1 VIGSDRSICQDFRLL
16 PTDREDV
23 VGRIGLAFAA
33 VLALTMSAVA
43 QTKPTFVFTAI
54 PDQDETRL
62 VEKFTRVA
70 QYLEGK
76 LGLPVKYVPVKSY
89 PAAVTAFINNDVQLA
104 WFGGFTGVQARKG
117 AAGSEAIAQG
127 AQDVNFKSLFIANAK
142 IGLTPTA
149 EFPKQIAGKSFSFG
163 SRASTSGRVMPE
175 FFIRKAFAGKAP
187 DEVFSRVGFS
197 GDHSRTIQLVQS
209 GAYEVGVVDYTVFDL
224 DHKAGKFDPD
234 RITVLWETPTY
245 PDYQWTIRGDVD
257 QTFGGGFKDRVRA
270 SLLEI
275 DDATILGYFARSKFI
290 PAKNSDYQPIED
302 VAKAT
307 DLLN

>member
-1 VIGSDRSICQDFRLL
+1 M
-16 PTDREDV
+16 
-23 VGRIGLAFAA
+23 GRIGLAFAA

-257 QTFGGGFKDRVRA
+257 QTFGGGFKDKVRA

>member
-1 VIGSDRSICQDFRLL
+1 M
-16 PTDREDV
+16 
-23 VGRIGLAFAA
+23 GRIGLAFAA

-142 IGLTPTA
+142 IGLQPTA

-175 FFIRKAFAGKAP
+175 FFIRRAFAGKAP

>member
-1 VIGSDRSICQDFRLL
+1 M
-16 PTDREDV
+16 P
-23 VGRIGLAFAA
+23 AA
-33 VLALTMSAVA
+33 A
-43 QTKPTFVFTAI
+43 QTRPTFVFTAI

-104 WFGGFTGVQARKG
+104 WFGGFTGVQARK
-117 AAGSEAIAQG
+117 AAPGSEAIAQG
-127 AQDVNFKSLFIANAK
+127 AEDVNFKSLFIANAK
-142 IGLTPTA
+142 TGLKSTA
-149 EFPKQIAGKSFSFG
+149 EFPKEIVGKSFTFG
-163 SRASTSGRVMPE
+163 ARASTSGRVMPE
-175 FFIRKAFAGKAP
+175 FFIRRALGKAP

-209 GAYEVGVVDYTVFDL
+209 GAYETGVLDYTVFDL
-224 DHKAGKFDPD
+224 DKEAGKFDPEKV
-234 RITVLWETPTY
+234 TVVWETPTF

-257 QTFGGGFKDRVRA
+257 RNFGSGFKEQVRA
-270 SLLEI
+270 ALLTI
-275 DDATILGYFARSKFI
+275 DDVTILGYFGRSKFI
-290 PAKNSDYQPIED
+290 PAKNADYRPIED

>member
-1 VIGSDRSICQDFRLL
+1 M
-16 PTDREDV
+16 P
-23 VGRIGLAFAA
+23 
-33 VLALTMSAVA
+33 ALA

-62 VEKFTRVA
+62 VEKFSRVA

-117 AAGSEAIAQG
+117 APGSEAIAQG
-127 AQDVNFKSLFIANAK
+127 AEDVNFKSLFIANAK
-142 IGLTPTA
+142 IGVKPSA
-149 EFPKQIAGKSFSFG
+149 EFPKEIAGKSFTFG

-175 FFIRKAFAGKAP
+175 FFIRRALGKAP

-209 GAYEVGVVDYTVFDL
+209 GAYETGVLDYTVFDL
-224 DHKAGKFDPD
+224 DKKAGKFDPD
-234 RITVLWETPTY
+234 RVTVVWETPTF

-257 QTFGGGFKDRVRA
+257 QTFGSGFKEQVRA
-270 SLLEI
+270 ALLAI
-275 DDATILGYFARSKFI
+275 DDTAILGYFARSKFI
-290 PAKNSDYQPIED
+290 PAKNADYQPIED